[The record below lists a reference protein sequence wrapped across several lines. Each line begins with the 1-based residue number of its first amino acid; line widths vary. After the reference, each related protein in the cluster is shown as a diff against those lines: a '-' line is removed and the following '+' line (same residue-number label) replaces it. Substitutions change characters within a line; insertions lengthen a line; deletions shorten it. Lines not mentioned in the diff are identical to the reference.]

1 MQNTQIMDIVC
12 DLLEEQQQNS
22 IDCYEYDGIDLTLTE
37 PIRMQST
44 ILLTL
49 FRPCSFLI
57 LRAKKRREMEYDEFH
72 AKLEMLF
79 AKGIE
84 HKGEKYQLLG
94 ASSSLK
100 NGKIWMGTKDVVDT
114 IHQQFGSSQEALT
127 YLGIYTSNCH
137 KGIYEMEYPIQVVD
151 DNYQVC
157 DSLTTGD
164 GEGYIAKDVLD
175 ELNLANRQIQVRLVS
190 DTFLAKG
197 TLHPYDGNKMIIPRS
212 MFKGTGIPE
221 DGVHYFLFGIRE
233 IARKL
238 KFSSSW
244 SLLQFF
250 SKLTVESTL
259 PKLNESLSLLEGV
272 LKDRDKALAFL
283 GSLEDDKERFQ
294 MEAFLK
300 AGLSPKH
307 PWLTSRLKKHLRN
320 KYRQLALGSE
330 VSITGYM
337 ASIADIDDQVICCV
351 DLPSGEFVLTRYPI
365 RDYLSFIK
373 VKNDPT
379 LVKAA
384 LPGSIYLSNNTV
396 LQIDGDFD
404 GDLLCIID
412 DPQFVKEV
420 GNSKFGNGYKRLD
433 EGNKTRKNDSLK
445 LLPFSASEAISI
457 GNKVGYLTYLIN
469 SSLLNYRADL
479 LPILSRNL
487 QLEVQSLKWATSY
500 DKSEVRKIADELEI
514 ISVFRECKFN
524 KRAFVSFVPKIP
536 EKYSSHPLFIPYLEV
551 QKRFSALDSGSDLME
566 FRYDLPIYDYDIAKY
581 QPEAASVVSLY
592 NGWISDTLESYEEE
606 DPEEALR
613 PPIEFLNRWAESKI
627 NDRKTWACT
636 MWALIH
642 KRSNGKSIGSAAFHT
657 FPEVIDLLK
666 DEPGCKSE
674 LTTPPELPT
683 LRGVGGYFEM
693 DGISNYEKLNKFR
706 QKVKSLGRT
715 VSIKVEQNEVDP
727 DGRDFMVNGF
737 RLGSMP
743 RDIMEY
749 YHDIKVGDSFD
760 CFISQHG
767 KVVYMHCI
775 S

>member
-1 MQNTQIMDIVC
+1 MKNTKIMDIVC
-12 DLLEEQQQNS
+12 DILEDQQQNS
-22 IDCYEYDGIDLTLTE
+22 IECYEFNGIDLTLTE
-37 PIRMQST
+37 SIRMQST

-49 FRPCSFLI
+49 FRPCSFVI
-57 LRAKKRREMEYDEFH
+57 IRARKHSDLEYDEFQTR
-72 AKLEMLF
+72 LEMLF
-79 AKGIE
+79 ARGII
-84 HKGEKYQLLG
+84 HKGEKYQVLG

-100 NGKIWMGTKDVVDT
+100 DGKIWMGTKDVVNT

-137 KGIYEMEYPIQVVD
+137 QGIYEMEYSIQVVD

-164 GEGYIAKDVLD
+164 GEGYIPREILD
-175 ELNLANRQIQVRLVS
+175 GLKLPIRQMQVRLVS
-190 DTFLAKG
+190 DSFLAKG
-197 TLHPYDGNKMIIPRS
+197 TFHPYNGDKLIIPRS
-212 MFKGTGIPE
+212 MLKGTGIPN
-221 DGVHYFLFGIRE
+221 DGIHYFLFGIRE

-250 SKLTVESTL
+250 SKATIESTL
-259 PKLNESLSLLEGV
+259 PRLKQSLNKLDGV
-272 LKDRDKALAFL
+272 LEDRDKAMAYL
-283 GSLEDDKERFQ
+283 GSLDDEKERFQ
-294 MEAFLK
+294 MEAYLK

-307 PWLTSRLKKHLRN
+307 PWLNSRLKKHLQN
-320 KYRQLALGSE
+320 HYRKLALGSDL
-330 VSITGYM
+330 SLTGFM

-351 DLPSGEFVLTRYPI
+351 DIPSGEFVLTRYPI

-384 LPGSIYLSNNTV
+384 LPGSIFLSNPTI

-404 GDLLCIID
+404 GDLVCIID
-412 DPQFVKEV
+412 DPEFAREV
-420 GNSKFGNGYKRLD
+420 GDPKFGNGYKRLD

-469 SSLLNYRADL
+469 SSLLNYRAEL

-524 KRAFVSFVPKIP
+524 KRAFVSFVPEIP
-536 EKYSSHPLFIPYLEV
+536 DKYRDHPLFIPYLEV

-613 PPIEFLNRWAESKI
+613 PPIEFLNRWAASKTK
-627 NDRKTWACT
+627 DRNTWACT
-636 MWALIH
+636 IWALIH
-642 KRSNGKSIGSAAFHT
+642 KRTNGNNIGSAAFHT

-666 DEPGCKSE
+666 DESACKSE

-727 DGRDFMVNGF
+727 DGRDFMVNEF

-749 YHDIKVGDSFD
+749 YNDIKVGDSFD

-767 KVVYMHCI
+767 KVVYLHCI

>member
-1 MQNTQIMDIVC
+1 MKNTQIMDIVC

-57 LRAKKRREMEYDEFH
+57 LRAKKHSKMEYDEFH

-84 HKGEKYQLLG
+84 HKGEKYQVLG

-100 NGKIWMGTKDVVDT
+100 DGKIWMGTKDVVDT

-137 KGIYEMEYPIQVVD
+137 QGIYEMEYPIQVVD

-212 MFKGTGIPE
+212 MFKGTGIPK

-250 SKLTVESTL
+250 SKPTVESTL

-283 GSLEDDKERFQ
+283 GSLDDEKERFQ
-294 MEAFLK
+294 MEAYLK

-412 DPQFVKEV
+412 DPQFVREV
-420 GNSKFGNGYKRLD
+420 GNPKFGNGYKRLD

-524 KRAFVSFVPKIP
+524 KRAFVSFIPEIP

-613 PPIEFLNRWAESKI
+613 PPIEFLNRWAESKT

-636 MWALIH
+636 IWALIH

-693 DGISNYEKLNKFR
+693 DGNGNYDKLTKFR

-743 RDIMEY
+743 RDIMDY
-749 YHDIKVGDSFD
+749 YDNIRVGDTFD
-760 CFISQHG
+760 CFLSQHG